1 MHLAYKG
8 QPEGKVGMNVEQLW
22 LCEPET
28 PPSPDAKR
36 MDVPRAP
43 SCIYALHKL
52 LWVKLLAR

>member
-1 MHLAYKG
+1 MK
-8 QPEGKVGMNVEQLW
+8 VEQLW

-43 SCIYALHKL
+43 SCMYALHRL
-52 LWVKLLAR
+52 LRAKIVNMLEQTQSSNTLT